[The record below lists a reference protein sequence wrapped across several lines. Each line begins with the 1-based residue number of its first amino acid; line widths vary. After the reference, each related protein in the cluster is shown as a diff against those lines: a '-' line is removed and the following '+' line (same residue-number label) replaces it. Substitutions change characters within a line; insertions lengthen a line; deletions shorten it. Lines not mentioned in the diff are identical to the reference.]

1 MNDFLARIFKDKL
14 WWIPLRKNSKN
25 EESFVK
31 ACRIKVD
38 ALRILQFL
46 KTSADVNPTKDE
58 NNLKHFISI
67 FYDGFNKQHPLI
79 TNLNFQQQ
87 SINEL
92 NLLRD
97 FLVETED
104 NILINNP
111 LTSL

>member
-1 MNDFLARIFKDKL
+1 
-14 WWIPLRKNSKN
+14 
-25 EESFVK
+25 
-31 ACRIKVD
+31 
-38 ALRILQFL
+38 LRILQFL

-67 FYDGFNKQHPLI
+67 FYDDFNKQHPLI